1 LNNTYIAEQ
10 ISESPHGST
19 RTRGPHKVTQV
30 AKGRIVKKDEKS
42 ERYEALSPTGK
53 KIADAA
59 EVIINTVVDT
69 VKDVALDAIDKWVN
83 KKDK

>member
-1 LNNTYIAEQ
+1 M
-10 ISESPHGST
+10 
-19 RTRGPHKVTQV
+19 
-30 AKGRIVKKDEKS
+30 KKSD
-42 ERYEALSPTGK
+42 RYEALSPTGK